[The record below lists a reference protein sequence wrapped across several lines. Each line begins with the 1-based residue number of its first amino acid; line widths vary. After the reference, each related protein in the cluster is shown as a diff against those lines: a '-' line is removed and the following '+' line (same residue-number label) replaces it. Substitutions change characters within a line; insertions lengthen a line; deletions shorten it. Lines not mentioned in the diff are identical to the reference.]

1 MVGRAVVRV
10 VVPERPH
17 QREPVGLLAQLDGA
31 TLTDTQ
37 LRHANLARAWLR
49 GITLDRSD
57 LKDTDPRLANLAEA
71 SLVNVHLA
79 GAYLDGADLC
89 RADLCG
95 ADLPGADMRALH
107 LREAVLT
114 GARADA
120 GTVWPADFDAD
131 ERQRHGIVET

>member
-1 MVGRAVVRV
+1 M
-10 VVPERPH
+10 
-17 QREPVGLLAQLDGA
+17 
-31 TLTDTQ
+31 TDTQ

-57 LKDTDPRLANLAEA
+57 LKDTDLRLANLAEA
-71 SLVNVHLA
+71 SLVNVNLA